1 MVRTVKTH
9 DERKQELMAIAGDL
23 FLDQGFENTAVS
35 DIVARAEVAQGT
47 FYYYFDSKEAVLEA
61 ILAGYIDALYKRIQ
75 IRCETSP
82 ADAKTRLR
90 VMLESFI
97 EFTGSDEARIFR
109 LLRDKEQIVIGDRV
123 RKYWNGKLFPL
134 LNAIIDQGIREKT
147 MQAGHRDET
156 LIFFWKIFHVYCEG
170 ISQGEEPG
178 ILDIKRH
185 LFEKLTNVLLGMENW
200 TLRPTPAGTGLDR
213 KVEE

>member
-1 MVRTVKTH
+1 MFAFALWDAK
-9 DERKQELMAIAGDL
+9 KGQL
-23 FLDQGFENTAVS
+23 FC
-35 DIVARAEVAQGT
+35 ARDRFGEAP

-147 MQAGHRDET
+147 MQAGHRDDRRDPHTVIRSILWEKRPM
-156 LIFFWKIFHVYCEG
+156 LSGQRPE
-170 ISQGEEPG
+170 ISGMS
-178 ILDIKRH
+178 ILS
-185 LFEKLTNVLLGMENW
+185 
-200 TLRPTPAGTGLDR
+200 
-213 KVEE
+213 